1 MTEEQKKLRR
11 EAKELKREL
20 QRIENEKNQ
29 LPVDSITI
37 TIEWKKSRTWGAN
50 PHCEARIAFKNG
62 HFVRSET
69 FTASGCGYDKESTV
83 IADVFNAYLK
93 YKLWAKTIEQC
104 ARQDY
109 DWKEKGGAPYG
120 VSAGTYSWREGDSSR
135 IEYRSFSGGIGTSCY
150 YKIAEFL
157 GGKFEH
163 VAGGST
169 FDVYKYEDNEK
180 GL

>member
-11 EAKELKREL
+11 EAKELAREL

-29 LPVDSITI
+29 LPIDSITI
-37 TIEWKKSRTWGAN
+37 NIEWKKNWTWGAN

-62 HFVRSET
+62 HYITSPVY
-69 FTASGCGYDKESTV
+69 TASGCGYDKESTV
-83 IADVFNAYLK
+83 IADVFNDYLK

-120 VSAGTYSWREGDSSR
+120 VSAGTYAWRESEPLR
-135 IEYRSFSGGIGTSCY
+135 IEYRSFSGGIGTNCY
-150 YKIAEFL
+150 KAIGEFI
-157 GGKFEH
+157 GGKFEN
-163 VAGGST
+163 VASGST
-169 FDVYKYEDNEK
+169 FDVFTYTDNE
-180 GL
+180 